1 MRPPQMSIPSRNG
14 AEVISKT
21 KSRGSRAKSGDLNG
35 YIQPQLCELVTEPPE
50 GDAWVHEPKLDGY
63 RMQMHIRGGKTI
75 FYSRNGLDWT
85 GRFPEIAKACQALA
99 DCILDG
105 EVCAV
110 DQAGMPS
117 FAGLTDALTAK
128 RTSGLV
134 YYVFDLLAAGGESVM
149 ALPLVKRKAALK
161 RAIKKLK
168 GADKRKLSFVDHQ
181 AGDGAAM
188 RKAAC
193 EMKLEGIVSKQ
204 IDASYKPNDRSG
216 IWVKAKCRL
225 SQELVVGGWKMTG
238 PAFRSLVVGAYRGGK
253 FVHVGTVGTGYNS
266 RNLPELRKAL
276 QARAASKSPFDIVG
290 DPKMLRDVFWTKPT
304 LVIEAEI
311 ASWTSDGLVRQASF
325 KGMRED
331 KPAKKVIIETP
342 VAPPNK

>member
-1 MRPPQMSIPSRNG
+1 MRPPQKSITSQIG
-14 AEVISKT
+14 AEVTVKAKSK
-21 KSRGSRAKSGDLNG
+21 SSRARSGTPTG

-50 GDAWVHEPKLDGY
+50 GDNWVHEAKLDGY
-63 RMQMHIRGGKTI
+63 RMQMHVRNGKTV

-85 GRFPEIAKACQALA
+85 GRFPEIAKACQTLD
-99 DCILDG
+99 DCIIDG

-128 RTSGLV
+128 KTAGLV
-134 YYVFDLLAAGGESVM
+134 YYVFDIMSGSGENTM
-149 ALPLVKRKAALK
+149 PLPLAKRKAALK

-168 GADKRKLSFVDHQ
+168 GSDKKKLSFVNHQ

-204 IDASYKPNDRSG
+204 IDAPYKPNDRSG

-266 RNLPELRKAL
+266 RNLPDLRKAL
-276 QARAASKSPFDIVG
+276 KARASNKSPFDIVG

-342 VAPPNK
+342 EPPPA

>member
-1 MRPPQMSIPSRNG
+1 MGVNSKVSGARKKASSSRSKSI
-14 AEVISKT
+14 
-21 KSRGSRAKSGDLNG
+21 G
-35 YIQPQLCELVTEPPE
+35 YIRPQLCELVAEPPE
-50 GDAWVHEPKLDGY
+50 GKNWVHEAKLDGY
-63 RMQMHIRGGKTI
+63 RMQMHVRNGKTI

-85 GRFPEIAKACQALA
+85 RRFPEIVKACEQLD
-99 DCILDG
+99 DCIIDG

-110 DQAGMPS
+110 DKEGMPS

-128 RTSGLV
+128 KTSALI
-134 YYVFDLLAAGGESVM
+134 YYVFDMMSDRGKTIMS
-149 ALPLVKRKAALK
+149 LPLEERKAALK
-161 RAIKKLK
+161 SAIRTLKGPNKKKLSYVGHK
-168 GADKRKLSFVDHQ
+168 

-193 EMKLEGIVSKQ
+193 EMKLEGIVSKL
-204 IDASYKPNDRSG
+204 IAAPYKPNDRSG
-216 IWVKAKCRL
+216 VWVKAKCRL

-238 PAFRSLVVGAYRGGK
+238 SAFRSLVVGAYRDGK

-276 QARAASKSPFDIVG
+276 KARKSEKSPFDVVN
-290 DPKMLRDVFWTKPT
+290 DPKALRGVIWTKPT

-331 KPAKKVIIETP
+331 KPAKKVVIET
-342 VAPPNK
+342 VTV